1 VTARLR
7 AAVLTVS
14 DRVTRGEFDDRS
26 GDTLVELLE
35 AEGYELAAR
44 ETVPDERAQIAAA
57 IRALAEKADVVLTTG
72 GTGFAP
78 RDVTPE
84 ATASVLDREAPGL
97 AEAIRADSIAKTPH
111 ALLSRGKAGIVG
123 RAVVV
128 NFAGSPGACRDGF
141 GVISAALPH
150 AVKLLADEP
159 TDHRNT

>member
-1 VTARLR
+1 
-7 AAVLTVS
+7 VLTIS
-14 DRVTRGEFDDRS
+14 DRVTRGEFEDGS

-35 AEGYELAAR
+35 GEGYDVVAR
-44 ETVPDERAQIAAA
+44 KAVPDERDQIAAA
-57 IRALAEKADVVLTTG
+57 IKELAGEADVVLTTG

-141 GVISAALPH
+141 GVIKAALPH

-159 TDHRNT
+159 TKHENT

>member
-1 VTARLR
+1 
-7 AAVLTVS
+7 VLTIS
-14 DRVTRGEFDDRS
+14 DRVTRGEFEDGS
-26 GDTLVELLE
+26 GDTLVELLG
-35 AEGYELAAR
+35 AEGYDVVAR
-44 ETVPDERAQIAAA
+44 KTVPDERDQIAAA
-57 IRALAEKADVVLTTG
+57 IQELAAQADVVLTTG

-123 RAVVV
+123 SAVVV

-141 GVISAALPH
+141 GVIKAALPH
-150 AVKLLADEP
+150 AVKLLADQP
-159 TDHRNT
+159 TEHENT

>member
-1 VTARLR
+1 MRG
-7 AAVLTVS
+7 AVLTVS
-14 DRVTRGEFDDRS
+14 DRVTRGEFEDRS

-35 AEGYELAAR
+35 GDGFEVVAR
-44 ETVPDERAQIAAA
+44 RTVPDEREQIAAA
-57 IRALAEKADVVLTTG
+57 IRELAVVADVVLTTG

-111 ALLSRGKAGIVG
+111 ALLSRGKAGIAG
-123 RAVVV
+123 SAVVV

-141 GVISAALPH
+141 GVIRAALPH
-150 AVKLLADEP
+150 AVALLADAP
-159 TDHRNT
+159 TEHRNT

>member
-1 VTARLR
+1 VR

-14 DRVTRGEFDDRS
+14 DRVTRGEFEDGS
-26 GDTLVELLE
+26 GDALVALLE
-35 AEGYELAAR
+35 GDGYEVVAR
-44 ETVPDERAQIAAA
+44 RTVPDERDQIAAA
-57 IRALAEKADVVLTTG
+57 ISELAGAADVVLTTG

-141 GVISAALPH
+141 GVIRAALPH

-159 TDHRNT
+159 TEHRNT

>member
-1 VTARLR
+1 MRG
-7 AAVLTVS
+7 AVLTIS
-14 DRVTRGEFDDRS
+14 DRVTRGEFEDGS
-26 GDTLVELLE
+26 GDTLVELLA

-44 ETVPDERAQIAAA
+44 KTVPDERDQIAAA
-57 IRALAEKADVVLTTG
+57 IVELAGQADVVLTTG

-84 ATASVLDREAPGL
+84 ATAAVLDREAPGL
-97 AEAIRADSIAKTPH
+97 AEAIRADSIAKTAH

-141 GVISAALPH
+141 GVIKAALPH
-150 AVKLLADEP
+150 AVKLLADQP
-159 TDHRNT
+159 TEHRNT

>member
-1 VTARLR
+1 VRG
-7 AAVLTVS
+7 AVLTIS
-14 DRVTRGEFDDRS
+14 DRVTRGVFEDGS

-35 AEGYELAAR
+35 ADGYDVVAR
-44 ETVPDERAQIAAA
+44 KTVPDERDQIAEA
-57 IRALAEKADVVLTTG
+57 IRELAAQADVVLTTG

-84 ATASVLDREAPGL
+84 ATASVLDRDAPGL

-128 NFAGSPGACRDGF
+128 NFAGSPGACRDGY
-141 GVISAALPH
+141 GVIRPALPH

-159 TDHRNT
+159 TEHRNT

>member
-1 VTARLR
+1 MRG
-7 AAVLTVS
+7 AVLTIS
-14 DRVTRGEFDDRS
+14 DRVTRGDFEDGS
-26 GDTLVELLE
+26 GDTLVALLE

-44 ETVPDERAQIAAA
+44 LTVPDEGDQIAAA
-57 IRALAEKADVVLTTG
+57 IRELAGQADVVLTTG

-141 GVISAALPH
+141 GVIKAALPH
-150 AVKLLADEP
+150 AVKLLADQP
-159 TDHRNT
+159 TEHRNT

>member
-1 VTARLR
+1 
-7 AAVLTVS
+7 VLTIS
-14 DRVTRGEFDDRS
+14 DRVTRGEFEDGS

-35 AEGYELAAR
+35 GEGYDVVVRKA
-44 ETVPDERAQIAAA
+44 VPDERDRIAAA
-57 IRALAEKADVVLTTG
+57 IKELAGRADVVLTTG

-141 GVISAALPH
+141 GVIKAALPH

-159 TDHRNT
+159 TEHRNT

>member
-1 VTARLR
+1 MRG
-7 AAVLTVS
+7 AVLTIS
-14 DRVTRGEFDDRS
+14 DRVTRGEFEDGS

-35 AEGYELAAR
+35 AEGHEVVAR
-44 ETVPDERAQIAAA
+44 EAVPDERDQIADA
-57 IRALAEKADVVLTTG
+57 IRRLAAQADVVLTTG

-141 GVISAALPH
+141 GVIKAALPH
-150 AVKLLADEP
+150 AVKLLADQP
-159 TDHRNT
+159 TEHRNT

>member
-1 VTARLR
+1 VRG
-7 AAVLTVS
+7 AVLTIS
-14 DRVTRGEFDDRS
+14 DRVTRGEFEDGS
-26 GDTLVELLE
+26 GDALVELLQGD
-35 AEGYELAAR
+35 GYEVVAR
-44 ETVPDERAQIAAA
+44 KTVPDERDQIAAA
-57 IRALAEKADVVLTTG
+57 ISELAGQADVVLTTG

-141 GVISAALPH
+141 AVIRAALPH

-159 TDHRNT
+159 TEHRNT

>member
-1 VTARLR
+1 VKG
-7 AAVLTVS
+7 AVLTIS
-14 DRVTRGEFDDRS
+14 DRVTRGEFEDGS

-35 AEGYELAAR
+35 ADGYEVVAR
-44 ETVPDERAQIAAA
+44 KTVPDERDQIADA
-57 IRALAEKADVVLTTG
+57 IRELAGQADVVLTTG

-141 GVISAALPH
+141 GVIRAALPH
-150 AVKLLADEP
+150 AVKLLVDQP
-159 TDHRNT
+159 TEHRNT

>member
-1 VTARLR
+1 MK
-7 AAVLTVS
+7 AAVLTIS
-14 DRVTRGEFDDRS
+14 DRVSRGAFDDRS

-35 AEGYELAAR
+35 ADGYELTGR
-44 ETVPDERAQIAAA
+44 LTVPDEADQIAAA
-57 IRALAEKADVVLTTG
+57 IRELAAGADVVLTTG

-97 AEAIRADSIAKTPH
+97 AEAIRTDSIAKTPH

-123 RAVVV
+123 RSVVV

-141 GVISAALPH
+141 GVIRPALPH
-150 AVKLLADEP
+150 AIKLLADEP
-159 TDHRNT
+159 TEHTNT

>member
-1 VTARLR
+1 MKG
-7 AAVLTVS
+7 AVLTIS
-14 DRVTRGEFDDRS
+14 DRVTRGEFDDKS
-26 GDTLVELLE
+26 GDTLVELLQGD
-35 AEGYELAAR
+35 GYEVVAR
-44 ETVPDERAQIAAA
+44 RTVPDEGDQIAAA
-57 IRALAEKADVVLTTG
+57 IRDLAEAADVVLTTG

-111 ALLSRGKAGIVG
+111 ALLSRGKAGILG

-141 GVISAALPH
+141 SVIRAALPH
-150 AVKLLADEP
+150 AVKLLADQP
-159 TDHRNT
+159 TEHRNT

>member
-1 VTARLR
+1 
-7 AAVLTVS
+7 VLTIS
-14 DRVTRGEFDDRS
+14 DRVSRGEFEDAS

-35 AEGYELAAR
+35 GDGYDLVAR
-44 ETVPDERAQIAAA
+44 QTVPDEREQIAAA
-57 IRALAEKADVVLTTG
+57 IRELAAQADVVLTTG
-72 GTGFAP
+72 GTGFAS

-97 AEAIRADSIAKTPH
+97 AEAIRADSIRKTPH

-141 GVISAALPH
+141 GVIRAALPH

-159 TDHRNT
+159 TEHRNT

>member
-1 VTARLR
+1 VRG
-7 AAVLTVS
+7 AVLTIS
-14 DRVTRGEFDDRS
+14 DRVTRGVFEDGS

-35 AEGYELAAR
+35 ADGYDVVAR
-44 ETVPDERAQIAAA
+44 KTVPDERDEIAGA
-57 IRALAEKADVVLTTG
+57 IRELAAQADVVLTTG

-128 NFAGSPGACRDGF
+128 NFAGSPGACRDGYA
-141 GVISAALPH
+141 VIRPALPH

-159 TDHRNT
+159 TEHRNT

>member
-1 VTARLR
+1 VRG
-7 AAVLTVS
+7 AVLTIS
-14 DRVTRGEFDDRS
+14 DRVTRGEFEDGS

-35 AEGYELAAR
+35 GDGYEVVAR
-44 ETVPDERAQIAAA
+44 KTVPDEVDQIAGAITELAA
-57 IRALAEKADVVLTTG
+57 QADVVLTTG

-141 GVISAALPH
+141 GVIRAALPH
-150 AVKLLADEP
+150 AVKLLADQP
-159 TDHRNT
+159 TEHRNT

>member
-1 VTARLR
+1 
-7 AAVLTVS
+7 VLTIS
-14 DRVTRGEFDDRS
+14 DRVTRGEFEDGS

-35 AEGYELAAR
+35 SDGYDVVAR
-44 ETVPDERAQIAAA
+44 KTVPDEQDQIAAA
-57 IRALAEKADVVLTTG
+57 ISELAGQADVVLTTG

-141 GVISAALPH
+141 AVIKAALPH
-150 AVKLLADEP
+150 AVKLLADQP
-159 TDHRNT
+159 TEHRNT

>member
-1 VTARLR
+1 MRG
-7 AAVLTVS
+7 AVLTVS
-14 DRVTRGEFDDRS
+14 DRVTRGEFEDGS

-35 AEGYELAAR
+35 GDGYDVVAR
-44 ETVPDERAQIAAA
+44 LTVPDERDQIAAA
-57 IRALAEKADVVLTTG
+57 IRELAGQADVVLTTG

-141 GVISAALPH
+141 GVIRAALPH
-150 AVKLLADEP
+150 AVKLLADQP
-159 TDHRNT
+159 TEHRNT

>member
-1 VTARLR
+1 
-7 AAVLTVS
+7 VLTIS
-14 DRVTRGEFDDRS
+14 DRVTRGEFEDGS

-35 AEGYELAAR
+35 GDGYDVVAR
-44 ETVPDERAQIAAA
+44 KTVPDERDQIADA
-57 IRALAEKADVVLTTG
+57 IRELAGQADVVLTTG

-111 ALLSRGKAGIVG
+111 ALLARGKAGIVG

-141 GVISAALPH
+141 GVIRAALPH

-159 TDHRNT
+159 TKHENT

>member
-1 VTARLR
+1 MRG
-7 AAVLTVS
+7 AVLTIS
-14 DRVTRGEFDDRS
+14 DRVTRGEFEDGS
-26 GDTLVELLE
+26 GDTLVELLA

-44 ETVPDERAQIAAA
+44 KTVPDERDQISAA
-57 IRALAEKADVVLTTG
+57 IVELAGQADVVLTTG

-84 ATASVLDREAPGL
+84 ATAAVLDREAPGL
-97 AEAIRADSIAKTPH
+97 AEAIRADSIAKTAH

-141 GVISAALPH
+141 GVIKAALPH
-150 AVKLLADEP
+150 AVKLLADQP
-159 TDHRNT
+159 TEHRNT

>member
-1 VTARLR
+1 VRG
-7 AAVLTVS
+7 AVLTIS
-14 DRVTRGEFDDRS
+14 DRVTRGEFEDGS

-35 AEGYELAAR
+35 GDGYEVVAR
-44 ETVPDERAQIAAA
+44 KTVPDEVDQIAGAIAELAA
-57 IRALAEKADVVLTTG
+57 QADIVLTTG

-141 GVISAALPH
+141 GVIRAALPH
-150 AVKLLADEP
+150 AVKLLADQP
-159 TDHRNT
+159 TEHRNT